1 MRTLQRVTF
10 ELAAVAGIA
19 LAAAAGPAEAQAKF
33 PTKPVRIVVPSSPG
47 SAPDILTRMFAARM
61 SEGWGQP
68 VVVENRPGAS
78 GTIGAAQVAKASPDG
93 YTLLFAT
100 TGFAPSAAL
109 QRSLPYDPTKDFAG
123 ITQLVIPTGVLIVA
137 PALGVKS
144 VKELVALAQAK
155 PGKVLFASGGAGG
168 ATHLSGERMRLAA
181 GINVVHVGFKGTPE
195 AAIEVLAGRV
205 HYAILGM
212 AVVLPFIKDGRL
224 LALAVNTPQRSPI
237 LPEVPA
243 LVETLPEFRRPE
255 STPGF
260 LAPAG
265 TPRPILKQISNELAR
280 ILDLPDIKERLAG
293 MGFTP
298 APTTPEEHDRI
309 VREQI
314 AILSRL
320 VIDAGLRPK

>member
-1 MRTLQRVTF
+1 MTASKRVM
-10 ELAAVAGIA
+10 LAAIIAAGVAGA
-19 LAAAAGPAEAQAKF
+19 VMPVLAQQQQKF

-68 VVVENRPGAS
+68 VVIENRPGAS

-109 QRSLPYDPTKDFAG
+109 QRSLPYDPIRDFAG

-144 VKELVALAQAK
+144 VKELIALAQAK

-224 LALAVNTPQRSPI
+224 LALAVNTPQRSPV

-243 LVETLPEFRRPE
+243 LVETLPEFKRPE

-265 TPRPILKQISNELAR
+265 TPRLILKQISGEMAR
-280 ILDLPDIKERLAG
+280 VLDLPDIRERLAG

-314 AILSRL
+314 TILSRL
-320 VIDAGLRPK
+320 VVDAGLRPK